1 VIAENDVRRLRGQVH
16 EEHSKQLKGRAK
28 KAAEQGGYA
37 GHFEEE
43 DDIDDDNSSMKK
55 KNVRLCEQVA
65 KKRGGGTVVTVS
77 KEKLLEASLASVES
91 LGRQRR
97 SGAPLGSGAH
107 DSDLFRSGTVQYC
120 TADAYMH
127 AAAVLRPMLVACVH
141 HINLS
146 GHCSPMLYIH

>member
-1 VIAENDVRRLRGQVH
+1 MSFFVITHETIQFQNRPYRGVIAENDIRRLRGQVH
-16 EEHSKQLKGRAK
+16 EEHSKLLKGRAK

-37 GHFEEE
+37 GRFEEE
-43 DDIDDDNSSMKK
+43 DDIDDDNSNMKQ
-55 KNVRLCEQVA
+55 KNTRLCEQVA

-107 DSDLFRSGTVQYC
+107 DSDLFRSGT
-120 TADAYMH
+120 ADA
-127 AAAVLRPMLVACVH
+127 
-141 HINLS
+141 
-146 GHCSPMLYIH
+146 